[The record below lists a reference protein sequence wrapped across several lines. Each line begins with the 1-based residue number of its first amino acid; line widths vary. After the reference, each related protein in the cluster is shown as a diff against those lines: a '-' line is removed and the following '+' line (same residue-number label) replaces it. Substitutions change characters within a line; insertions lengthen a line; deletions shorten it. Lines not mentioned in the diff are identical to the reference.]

1 LEQIVV
7 VREIVSPKALQRKER
22 VRAMMREDIL
32 AAARTILKDQGYAEL
47 SMRALG
53 REAGITAPTIY
64 DYFPG
69 KEAVLDALFADG
81 AEMLASEM
89 KQAAAAAEPGA
100 EQLQAIGSAYR
111 RFAIENPDL
120 YLLLFGGADPSYTPS
135 ETLIEKLHHVS
146 DLATEAVQEA
156 MDVGYLKPGSAED
169 VSNSMWVMAHGSV
182 MLEMKCFRGK
192 FDENGGEAFF
202 RMNMRHLY
210 DGLGASSAT
219 APWSVDSGPTHPPM

>member
-1 LEQIVV
+1 LEHVVV
-7 VREIVSPKALQRKER
+7 VREIVSPIALQRKER

-32 AAARTILKDQGYAEL
+32 AAARTILKDQGYSEL
-47 SMRALG
+47 SMRGLG
-53 REAGITAPTIY
+53 RAAGITAPTIY

-81 AEMLASEM
+81 ADMLASEI

-100 EQLQAIGSAYR
+100 ERLQAIGSAYR

-135 ETLIEKLHHVS
+135 ETLIEKLHHIS
-146 DLATEAVQEA
+146 DLAAEAVQEA
-156 MDVGYLKPGSAED
+156 MEVGYLKPGSAED

-182 MLEMKCFRGK
+182 MLELKCFRGK
-192 FDENGGEAFF
+192 FDENGGEEFF
-202 RMNMRHLY
+202 RLNMRFLFE
-210 DGLGASSAT
+210 GLGSGNFSA
-219 APWSVDSGPTHPPM
+219 P